1 MGGGCCVGD
10 FSCCVMDNIVGNFVK
25 DIFCSDTG
33 CGYHPGPSKTEEHA
47 KKIADE
53 LAQMKENIRKSTEKT
68 ENDLIDY
75 INRNMNTLI
84 EELKIINRK
93 NFGGKSL
100 NINIEGIKQKN
111 NDLKNQVVGHIA
123 DIMDERLVL
132 TDKELSVILEEY
144 DDKKRAKNFDKF
156 CKRIRKEALESLKT
170 KIQTTI
176 KEQSNMVRKEISIRI
191 NEVEKSMDEALHEYT
206 DLLEAK
212 NKKDVNIEEKQI
224 KYIYKCELCDLILDE
239 IES

>member
-1 MGGGCCVGD
+1 MGGGGCCVAN
-10 FSCCVMDNIVGNFVK
+10 CCVMDNPIGDF
-25 DIFCSDTG
+25 FRGEWYCSDG

-156 CKRIRKEALESLKT
+156 CKRIRKEALESLKS

-224 KYIYKCELCDLILDE
+224 KYIYKYELCDLILDE